1 MLLYNSNDF
10 HFSRLKV
17 IFFILCNKHQQITEK
32 CHEVGI
38 QFFASWLLCGWSYVG
53 IILSQSCFASPL
65 INLFLFVKILLS
77 NVSYLIFII
86 SISLRIIF
94 PPNCLS
100 CQPCPS
106 FLEPSSTILM
116 DPLYMLLHAPVPKL
130 FLGGANLTSPNLL
143 TTMQAKSNSVIT

>member
-1 MLLYNSNDF
+1 M
-10 HFSRLKV
+10 
-17 IFFILCNKHQQITEK
+17 
-32 CHEVGI
+32 
-38 QFFASWLLCGWSYVG
+38 
-53 IILSQSCFASPL
+53 ILSESCFASPL
-65 INLFLFVKILLS
+65 IHWFLFVKILLS

-100 CQPCPS
+100 CRPCPS
-106 FLEPSSTILM
+106 LLEPSSTILR

-143 TTMQAKSNSVIT
+143 TTMQAKSNSVITCNCEVILSQDWGRHKHVHTGWYELYTWYYWSQILLMYLLCQ